1 MTHYDAR
8 RGMTLSRYSEEG
20 ACLRTSAYTRDAS
33 RFVVMGRYSKGPI
46 HETLNFAIEGLFPL
60 LPHPKDV
67 PSLFLP
73 EGGNSSGHVRAKS
86 NGPNKKNPPPLP
98 SPTSLSREKNRHHAI
113 DAKKKTKG
121 KCPYLAKPSHAFL
134 FFLVARI
141 HSEWKEREKSV
152 FSPINPGGHV
162 LPMGNGPSERV
173 PHLT

>member
-86 NGPNKKNPPPLP
+86 NGPNKKTPPPLP
-98 SPTSLSREKNRHHAI
+98 SPTSLSRKKNRHHAI
-113 DAKKKTKG
+113 DAKKKNQREMPISG
-121 KCPYLAKPSHAFL
+121 KAKPRIS
-134 FFLVARI
+134 FFFGRTNTQRVER
-141 HSEWKEREKSV
+141 EREKAS
-152 FSPINPGGHV
+152 FP
-162 LPMGNGPSERV
+162 R
-173 PHLT
+173 